1 MRRFSFTK
9 ILGVILALALVVCI
23 ASGLVTRF
31 SYTDTVAQTSRSG
44 RAFLAFPKSGPSDDE
59 IDMIMQSVLQA
70 ELIAR
75 VKCLESRPEY
85 LTTKATLQVLE
96 VYRGN
101 IEADTIIDFYES
113 NYIDFYANGAPAYF
127 DHSYFNL
134 MQDNEEYIVFANQKI
149 YHPVYQESLKRSV
162 YIPACFELSWF
173 SPR

>member
-70 ELIAR
+70 ELIAPGKMPGKPAR
-75 VKCLESRPEY
+75 IFNDKGY
-85 LTTKATLQVLE
+85 ATGFGGLPGK
-96 VYRGN
+96 YRSGYN
-101 IEADTIIDFYES
+101 D
-113 NYIDFYANGAPAYF
+113 
-127 DHSYFNL
+127 
-134 MQDNEEYIVFANQKI
+134 
-149 YHPVYQESLKRSV
+149 
-162 YIPACFELSWF
+162 
-173 SPR
+173 

>member
-101 IEADTIIDFYES
+101 IEADTMIDF
-113 NYIDFYANGAPAYF
+113 
-127 DHSYFNL
+127 L
-134 MQDNEEYIVFANQKI
+134 
-149 YHPVYQESLKRSV
+149 
-162 YIPACFELSWF
+162 
-173 SPR
+173 

>member
-23 ASGLVTRF
+23 ASGLVPALAIQIPLHRPAVL
-31 SYTDTVAQTSRSG
+31 DAP
-44 RAFLAFPKSGPSDDE
+44 FLAFPKSGPSDDE

-149 YHPVYQESLKRSV
+149 LSSGLSGIAEEKRLYSCV
-162 YIPACFELSWF
+162 F
-173 SPR
+173 